1 VAIYMKFGDIKGS
14 VTTDGFKDWIE
25 LGSFQWGVGR
35 SVNSPSKGEDTR
47 EGSEP
52 SISEVVV
59 SKRMDKASPKLWQD
73 AVGGDFSKAVTISMT
88 TTTKDKVE
96 TYLEYSLQEVGLS
109 GYSASGG
116 ADDSPQESLS
126 LNFAAVT
133 WKYIGRDAK
142 IGGTPD
148 VVGWSLTQQKKI

>member
-35 SVNSPSKGEDTR
+35 SVNSTSKGSDTR

-52 SISEVVV
+52 SVSEVVV

-73 AVGGDFSKAVTISMT
+73 AVGGDFSKDVTISMT

-96 TYLEYSLQEVGLS
+96 TFVEYTLKEVGLS
-109 GYSASGG
+109 GYSSSGR
-116 ADDSPQESLS
+116 AEDAPAESLS
-126 LNFAAVT
+126 LNFSAVT
-133 WKYIGRDAK
+133 WKYIGRDSK
-142 IGGTPD
+142 IAGTPE
-148 VVGWSLTQQKKI
+148 VVGWDLAQQKKI